1 MSRVPAVGLK
11 EAAGAIDSLQPYGS
25 EAGNSNGEAKT
36 IGINW
41 QG

>member
-1 MSRVPAVGLK
+1 VSELK
-11 EAAGAIDSLQPYGS
+11 EAAGAIDSLRPYGS

-36 IGINW
+36 VGSNR